1 MTASRFSRPA
11 LPMGASK
18 DGQSTEETGTGF
30 LGGVAVCGAG
40 GLVRWRDFQPSRVL
54 PPFVNP
60 AVAVHPEH
68 GDETGGGGR
77 RAWSSRFPA
86 GDRVQSAHGS
96 AVGEHLAL
104 DTGATSTRD
113 AVPDSE

>member
-1 MTASRFSRPA
+1 MGNQPRKPELDFYGVSRC
-11 LPMGASK
+11 
-18 DGQSTEETGTGF
+18 
-30 LGGVAVCGAG
+30 VAPG

-86 GDRVQSAHGS
+86 EDRVQSAHGS
-96 AVGEHLAL
+96 TVGEHLAL